1 MPGDIWG
8 RGEIGRILTA
18 ARLLIIAPDPAAVPV
33 LMIIRLCFRLL
44 HKTDLPC
51 HRIIILDPEPRHQLL
66 IAIVEVAP
74 VVQDPPVR
82 ARLLTIVLPESA
94 DLRQLRSLRIQ
105 NIAERTLSPVPGRV
119 LRRRAHSDHPV
130 RQGGDLLCSDP
141 FRYSSEPA
149 LRLRFLLL
157 ILQSVLLFLRSVL
170 LLRVSFP
177 CILPV
182 SADLRPLAIR
192 DHNSVHRRAR
202 IFFPVFLYDNA
213 DSGIV
218 RSAVH
223 IAFLIL
229 ADFVRHLN
237 EHVRCLKVLWRRRV
251 LRFRRVLWLRR
262 ILRFSRILRHRRI
275 LLPRRLR
282 SLRRFLRFGRLLR
295 LSLPAGLFG
304 RGCLRICLSRCRHLR
319 VCLPGRGRFHA
330 SLCRRDRLRRGSILS
345 DDQQPHA
352 HCKKD
357 EQADPASV
365 F

>member
-33 LMIIRLCFRLL
+33 LMFIRLSFRLL

-130 RQGGDLLCSDP
+130 RQGGDLLCFDP

-149 LRLRFLLL
+149 LRLWFLLL
-157 ILQSVLLFLRSVL
+157 ILRSVLLFLRSVL
-170 LLRVSFP
+170 LLRVSFS

-237 EHVRCLKVLWRRRV
+237 EHVRCLKVLWRRRFLRFSRF
-251 LRFRRVLWLRR
+251 LRFRR
-262 ILRFSRILRHRRI
+262 F

-295 LSLPAGLFG
+295 LSLPARLFG

-319 VCLPGRGRFHA
+319 VCLPGQGHFHACLCRRGRFHA
-330 SLCRRDRLRRGSILS
+330 SLSRRDCLRRGSILS